1 MGGCGDR
8 RGRGGRSR
16 GGRSRGGRSR
26 GGRSRGG
33 REGREGRKDGISR
46 RIVRENGSG
55 SASAL
60 FCRPAIPGLLPVVS
74 FSNSSTSHSRTASR
88 RLLLKLLDKPVH
100 RLFSPRDLTTLLTR
114 RRGSAFFRDFFS
126 TVFLCVVYVKHQ
138 KKTEVILFFKMCDR
152 CWR

>member
-60 FCRPAIPGLLPVVS
+60 FCRRAIPGLLPVVS
-74 FSNSSTSHSRTASR
+74 FSNSSTNPSTNFFLPVISQLYIDSRPWISV
-88 RLLLKLLDKPVH
+88 LS
-100 RLFSPRDLTTLLTR
+100 RLFFHSI
-114 RRGSAFFRDFFS
+114 F
-126 TVFLCVVYVKHQ
+126 V
-138 KKTEVILFFKMCDR
+138 R
-152 CWR
+152 CLR